1 MVTAFEPVNDCVKVS
16 LICEARDSSLQK
28 VMFLSSLLCFASIV
42 NWCCLTDESASAFNS
57 IQDGEEGLPKASDH
71 TSFFPVTSTNVEFSP
86 QNFLTLSFNPF
97 AMPV

>member
-42 NWCCLTDESASAFNS
+42 NWCYLTDESASAFNS
-57 IQDGEEGLPKASDH
+57 IQDGEEGLPKSLP
-71 TSFFPVTSTNVEFSP
+71 SYQFFPC
-86 QNFLTLSFNPF
+86 NFYKRRI
-97 AMPV
+97 